1 MGTALRR
8 RNVVDE
14 TVRIFLIGIV
24 VLHRNL
30 NENAVSFSLA
40 VDDVRVE
47 RRFALVQVADKLFDT
62 ALVVECFS
70 TTGSVRRSRRTM
82 RSPLVRNA
90 VSRSLVFK
98 TS

>member
-1 MGTALRR
+1 MGTAPRR

-62 ALVVECFS
+62 ALVVECFFHY
-70 TTGSVRRSRRTM
+70 RIRAQIAQN
-82 RSPLVRNA
+82 NA
-90 VSRSLVFK
+90 QSLGQKCGLAESCF
-98 TS
+98 